1 MSVWHQLSEV
11 TTQKPTV
18 VTVGNFDGVH
28 RGHQLV
34 LARSADVARH
44 LGDVSV
50 IAVTFDPHP
59 LQELAPTRAPLL
71 LTGLPQRAELLT
83 AAGADHVLA
92 LPFDRGVASWTP
104 PEFVTR
110 VLVETLHAAAVVV
123 GADFRFGARA
133 AGDVAALRAAGDDW
147 GFDTHAVEIAA
158 GEQTFRWSSSVA
170 RAAVASGDVA
180 AAGQVLGR
188 DHAVRGAVVEGDRRG
203 RQLGYP
209 TANVAAPPWIAIPA
223 DGVYA
228 GTLRRTDQQS
238 GAAVPAAISVGT
250 NPTFAGASR
259 RVEAYVLDRDDLA
272 LYGVEVEVAF
282 REFLRPQVRFDD
294 VAQLTEQMARDVE
307 HTRAA
312 LSGRRTARQ

>member
-104 PEFVTR
+104 
-110 VLVETLHAAAVVV
+110 
-123 GADFRFGARA
+123 
-133 AGDVAALRAAGDDW
+133 
-147 GFDTHAVEIAA
+147 
-158 GEQTFRWSSSVA
+158 
-170 RAAVASGDVA
+170 
-180 AAGQVLGR
+180 
-188 DHAVRGAVVEGDRRG
+188 
-203 RQLGYP
+203 
-209 TANVAAPPWIAIPA
+209 
-223 DGVYA
+223 
-228 GTLRRTDQQS
+228 
-238 GAAVPAAISVGT
+238 
-250 NPTFAGASR
+250 
-259 RVEAYVLDRDDLA
+259 
-272 LYGVEVEVAF
+272 
-282 REFLRPQVRFDD
+282 
-294 VAQLTEQMARDVE
+294 
-307 HTRAA
+307 
-312 LSGRRTARQ
+312 